1 MQRVVSVWSRWGDY
15 VLGVHDLRP
24 GESLSVGAQPLVH
37 FRGGMASV
45 YAEAGAAERQ
55 LRVGETVTVTV
66 GELDYTLCCSEPAE
80 AATFAPSRR
89 PWALLDAAVL
99 GMLVAASVWHAA
111 PAPRLLHSGIGAL
124 AELGSFASPEPAEKQ
139 PIREGVFAVAAER
152 AAEVLRL
159 PGDMRCGRAELGAH
173 FGASGRYG
181 VAGPSN
187 NADPHLARPVLGR
200 GYPAA
205 VAPSGH
211 WGQPE
216 IHQGSAGPTA
226 PFARDTALGT
236 DPNTATGNMWGDEVH
251 DAWGEGGL
259 GRAGHPGGV
268 VKRFDIAP
276 LTDSR
281 TAQLRVVHTGL
292 RVTGARKASEIG
304 RVMAHRMADF
314 RACAEGVEPAAVHDV
329 ELAFEVDQ
337 AGRAATSGAGVGAL
351 EKCLEQ
357 SLASAAF
364 AAGASELSHVV
375 YPLHFVAANVELKGP
390 PLARLAATAPCDCGG

>member
-1 MQRVVSVWSRWGDY
+1 
-15 VLGVHDLRP
+15 VLL
-24 GESLSVGAQPLVH
+24 VGAPALVD
-37 FRGGMASV
+37 FPGDMGSV
-45 YAEAGAAERQ
+45 YAEAGAVERQ

-66 GELDYTLCCSEPAE
+66 GELDYTLCCSEPDE

-99 GMLVAASVWHAA
+99 GVLVAASLWHAA
-111 PAPRLLHSGIGAL
+111 PSPSVLHSGIGAL
-124 AELGSFASPEPAEKQ
+124 AERGSFASPEPAEEQ

-159 PGDMRCGRAELGAH
+159 PGDMRCGRAELGDH

-187 NADPHLARPVLGR
+187 NADPHLARPVPGR
-200 GYPAA
+200 GYPAVVTPA
-205 VAPSGH
+205 SH
-211 WGQPE
+211 WGQPQ

-251 DAWGEGGL
+251 DARGEGGL

-268 VKRFDIAP
+268 VKRFDVAP

-304 RVMAHRMADF
+304 RVMAQRMADF
-314 RACAEGVEPAAVHDV
+314 RVCAEGVELAAVHDV

-337 AGRAATSGAGVGAL
+337 AGRVATSGAGVGAL

-364 AAGASELSHVV
+364 AAGASESSHVV

-390 PLARLAATAPCDCGG
+390 PPARPAATAPCDCGG